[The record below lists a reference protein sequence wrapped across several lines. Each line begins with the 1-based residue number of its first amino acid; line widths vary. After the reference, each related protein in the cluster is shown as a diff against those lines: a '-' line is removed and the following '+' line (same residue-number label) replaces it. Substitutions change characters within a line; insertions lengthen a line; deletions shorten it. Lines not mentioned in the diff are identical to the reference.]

1 MKKTNNFMITA
12 SVMTCLIIILTIVFN
27 IFVGVLGDKVNLK
40 FDFSD
45 NDVLSFSDETK
56 SALKNL
62 DEDVYVYSLIP
73 EDSKTKYHV
82 HIRGI
87 IEKYETMSG
96 HIKYSA
102 INGERNPELISKFK
116 TNGTAIT
123 NDCVIFE
130 TDKRFKV
137 IDTTQAIAST
147 QDTSYLNAEKLFTS
161 AIMNVSGDNNVNIG
175 VITGHGEPYT
185 AEEYSYILSSE
196 GYEIND
202 IDLLKEDI
210 SDNVNVLVLTA
221 PKKDFDS
228 KEIEKI
234 DKFLDMGNSI
244 HVLMSPE
251 VKDVP
256 NLKSYLEEWGVEFVD
271 KFIADTDTNSHYDS
285 PYFIFPEIVDGNS
298 VTSDILANKL
308 KILYPY
314 SCGIM
319 PNTSQYISEKVL
331 LRTSDKAIAVSSED
345 EENNAD
351 YDSYN
356 LAVILEKALD
366 DGNIAKM
373 FVSGTY
379 EFINPT
385 LKQVTTANEDFYN
398 NIIAYSAGNESNIYI
413 RSKNIT
419 PPFITLTE
427 FQGYFYGAL
436 IVIIIPLA
444 IVLYGLF
451 VWMRRRHL

>member
-27 IFVGVLGDKVNLK
+27 IFVGVVGDKVNLK

-87 IEKYETMSG
+87 IEKYETMSS

-116 TNGTAIT
+116 TNGNVIT
-123 NDCVIFE
+123 NDSVIFE

-161 AIMNVSGDNNVNIG
+161 AIMNVTSDNNVDIG
-175 VITGHGEPYT
+175 VVTGHGEPYT
-185 AEEYSYILSSE
+185 SYEFNYILSSE
-196 GYEIND
+196 GYTIND
-202 IDLLKEDI
+202 IDLLKQDI
-210 SDNVNVLVLTA
+210 PDSVNVLILTA
-221 PKKDFDS
+221 PKKDYDS
-228 KEIEKI
+228 KEIDKI
-234 DKFLDMGNSI
+234 DKFLDKGNSI
-244 HVLMSPE
+244 QVLMSPE
-251 VKDVP
+251 VKDIP

-271 KFIADTDTNSHYDS
+271 KFIADTDTNAHYDS

-298 VTSDILANKL
+298 ITSDILMNKL

-314 SCGIM
+314 SCGIK
-319 PNTSQYISEKVL
+319 PNSSPYISEKVL

-345 EENNAD
+345 EQNNAD